1 MAQINEWERE
11 YKNPVF
17 LTKDSKPQKD
27 TIRFAKFLKKKGV
40 DFDES
45 VLIDLG
51 SGTGR
56 NGNYFAE
63 EGTHSYGIEL
73 SQTAVDLA
81 NKRAGD
87 LMLPCEY
94 IQGDMGSKLPF
105 NDDKFDIAL
114 DVMSSNS
121 LDAEGRKIFVS
132 ELHRTLKPGGYVYIK
147 ALCKEGNKNTKELLK
162 KFPGNEVDTYKMPE
176 TDITETV
183 FDEQSFKEAYTKKFE
198 IIKLEKKTNY
208 IKFGNQ
214 SFKRNYWIC
223 YMQKT
228 QL

>member
-1 MAQINEWERE
+1 MAQKNEWERE
-11 YKNPVF
+11 YRNPVF

-27 TIRFAKFLKKKGV
+27 TIRFAKFLKKNGI

-45 VLIDLG
+45 VMVDLG

-63 EGTHSYGIEL
+63 QGTHSYGIEL

-81 NKRAGD
+81 NKRAGEA
-87 LMLPCEY
+87 MIPCEY
-94 IQGDMGSKLPF
+94 IQGDMGVKLPYS
-105 NDDKFDIAL
+105 DDQFDFAI

-132 ELHRTLKPGGYVYIK
+132 EIHRTLKSGGYVYIK

-162 KFPGNEVDTYKMPE
+162 KFPGSETDTYKMPE
-176 TDITETV
+176 TGITETV
-183 FDEQSFKEAYTKKFE
+183 FDEQSFKEAYTKNFDV
-198 IIKLEKKTNY
+198 IKLEKKTNY

-223 YMQKT
+223 YMKKEG
-228 QL
+228 